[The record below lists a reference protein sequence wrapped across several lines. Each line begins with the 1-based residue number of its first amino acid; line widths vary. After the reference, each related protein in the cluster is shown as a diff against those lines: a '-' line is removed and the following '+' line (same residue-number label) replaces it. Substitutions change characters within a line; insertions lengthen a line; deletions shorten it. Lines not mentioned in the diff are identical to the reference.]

1 MRKYRPCPAVRFIY
15 PQAVLRFRTTEKE
28 ACLTFDDGPDP
39 LSTPQ
44 ILEALDKHKIK
55 AIFFCSG
62 IQAGKYPDLMERII
76 IGGHVTGNHGYRHLN
91 GFRHTL
97 KEYTGDVMKASA
109 DTSSFLFRPPYGF
122 LRPRQYLRLKRDFR
136 IILWDVMAYD
146 FDPGFG
152 IANMSEVLRKKV
164 RPGSI
169 IVLHD
174 KPSSMA
180 MEILEDFLLFA
191 EEEGYR
197 FILPGFVRPETGT
210 PR

>member
-76 IGGHVTGNHGYRHLN
+76 AEGHVTGNHGYRHLN
-91 GFRHTL
+91 GLRHTL
-97 KEYTGDVMKASA
+97 KEYTGDVMQASA
-109 DTSSFLFRPPYGF
+109 DTSPFLFRPPYGF
-122 LRPRQYLRLKRDFR
+122 LRPRQYLRLKRNFR

-146 FDPGFG
+146 FDPSFG
-152 IANMSEVLRKKV
+152 KAKMSEVLRKKL

-174 KPSSMA
+174 KPSSRV

-191 EEEGYR
+191 EEEGYG
-197 FILPGFVRPETGT
+197 FILPGFVRQATGML
-210 PR
+210 R